1 MIRGTGLVERVE
13 AGIVDGGLEVAGIF
27 DDVPQDSS
35 TEVCDR
41 CAAAAKEAGAD
52 SFLALGG
59 GSVMDTAKV
68 ADAVFT
74 HGGDAR
80 EQEGFF
86 LMPRE
91 DDGMGRP
98 LDIAPLACIPTT
110 AGTGSEV
117 SMAAVIKEPD
127 EKVKIE
133 IADFPLFPRLAIL
146 DPDTTRTLPP
156 AVAAATGMDA
166 MTHAIE
172 GYVSVDWS
180 PHQDARS
187 LQALRMIRDNLERA
201 VQRGEEDEEARGNML
216 IAANLA
222 ITIALGSVHAM
233 SHPAGAQFGVPHG
246 VANAIHLPHVI
257 RHNAAGDP
265 DIADRYR
272 DIGEIFDVTRPRDRR
287 RARGLRHRAH
297 RPARAAHA
305 PLAGGRAGGR
315 DPGAGGGRDGR
326 RHDAAEPA
334 RDVRGGLRGAVP
346 QGPLSVGHLLEGRA
360 RGVLRPPAQQLLR
373 PVGLHQHG
381 LPHRVDPGHLLRHER
396 QPRGDLGRG
405 VHERLRNR
413 HRVPAERVGHVGH
426 RERARAREVVGAGLA
441 DPAHT
446 GGEGARHVVLVHE
459 LEADARV
466 RDHGLQHRQRAEQA
480 RARRRASPR

>member
-1 MIRGTGLVERVE
+1 M
-13 AGIVDGGLEVAGIF
+13 AGIF
-27 DDVPQDSS
+27 DKVPQDSS
-35 TEVCDR
+35 THVCDD

-52 SFLALGG
+52 SFLAVGG

-80 EQEGFF
+80 EQEGFY
-86 LMPRE
+86 LMPRD

-98 LDIAPLACIPTT
+98 RDIAPLACIPTT

-117 SMAAVIKEPD
+117 SMAAVIKDPD

-146 DPDTTRTLPP
+146 DPETTRTLPP
-156 AVAAATGMDA
+156 KVAAATGMDA

-187 LQALRMIRDNLERA
+187 LHALRMIRDNLERA

-257 RHNAAGDP
+257 RHNAAGSD

-272 DIGEIFDVTRPRDRR
+272 DIGEVFDVADREIGDALAAYVTELVERLGLPTRLSQVGVPEDGIPALVEGAMGDGTTLLNPREMAEEDY
-287 RARGLRHRAH
+287 AELY
-297 RPARAAHA
+297 RAA
-305 PLAGGRAGGR
+305 L
-315 DPGAGGGRDGR
+315 
-326 RHDAAEPA
+326 
-334 RDVRGGLRGAVP
+334 
-346 QGPLSVGHLLEGRA
+346 
-360 RGVLRPPAQQLLR
+360 
-373 PVGLHQHG
+373 
-381 LPHRVDPGHLLRHER
+381 
-396 QPRGDLGRG
+396 
-405 VHERLRNR
+405 
-413 HRVPAERVGHVGH
+413 
-426 RERARAREVVGAGLA
+426 
-441 DPAHT
+441 
-446 GGEGARHVVLVHE
+446 
-459 LEADARV
+459 
-466 RDHGLQHRQRAEQA
+466 
-480 RARRRASPR
+480 

>member
-1 MIRGTGLVERVE
+1 MEAGSALDPTPLKGFKDFYQYAETTRVIAGRDLLESTGFEFQKEGARRIFVVTDQVIRGTGLVELVE
-13 AGIVDGGLEVAGIF
+13 AGITNGGLEVAGIF

-68 ADAVFT
+68 ADVVFT

-86 LMPRE
+86 LMPRA
-91 DDGMGRP
+91 DDGMGKP
-98 LDIAPLACIPTT
+98 HELAPLACIPTT

-117 SMAAVIKEPD
+117 SMAAVIKVPD
-127 EKVKIE
+127 ENVKIE

-156 AVAAATGMDA
+156 SVAAATGMDA

-233 SHPAGAQFGVPHG
+233 SHPGRCPLRRPARRGQRDPPAACDPPQ
-246 VANAIHLPHVI
+246 
-257 RHNAAGDP
+257 RAGDRRHRGP
-265 DIADRYR
+265 LPRHRRDLRRDRS
-272 DIGEIFDVTRPRDRR
+272 RDRR
-287 RARGLRHRAH
+287 CAGRLPD
-297 RPARAAHA
+297 RPIAAGSA
-305 PLAGGRAGGR
+305 F
-315 DPGAGGGRDGR
+315 
-326 RHDAAEPA
+326 
-334 RDVRGGLRGAVP
+334 
-346 QGPLSVGHLLEGRA
+346 
-360 RGVLRPPAQQLLR
+360 PP
-373 PVGLHQHG
+373 
-381 LPHRVDPGHLLRHER
+381 
-396 QPRGDLGRG
+396 
-405 VHERLRNR
+405 
-413 HRVPAERVGHVGH
+413 
-426 RERARAREVVGAGLA
+426 
-441 DPAHT
+441 
-446 GGEGARHVVLVHE
+446 
-459 LEADARV
+459 
-466 RDHGLQHRQRAEQA
+466 
-480 RARRRASPR
+480 ASPRWACRRTGYRLSWRARWATAPRC